1 MEKQLEADDRFEK
14 VLYIIVNLL
23 TGISVIYYLLR
34 IGQVF
39 NPEDPWNLFIL
50 IIFSFKFLLDIY
62 VFKVG
67 FATFSLVLLFLP
79 IISILGF
86 GPVGEVQPLFND
98 RTHLIEKHFY
108 TLAFGALF
116 FYYIWSILLWLT
128 NKTYRSYDA
137 KILAFY
143 SGTVQSLLA
152 TWFFSAIAIVSSI
165 IYLPDLPGKAYHEM
179 SPSLLP
185 GNAWNSVVVISYFFV
200 LMGVKGSAIRK
211 FAILFVPFWLL
222 AHYARVDI
230 LGLLLILYLLLT
242 ATKKAD
248 VIRSK
253 FSFKKAALIVG
264 GLLVFSY
271 LGLVRHTGL
280 IFDVEAI
287 TESFFMLINYPTVQ
301 DLVYSTAAAME
312 VTHTYGNYN
321 TLIDY
326 IPQLIP
332 SFFGIEAQSPQAAH
346 LVASLIHT
354 NYGLFVY
361 GEYYLNFEV
370 IGLIVAPFATY
381 AVLFVPA
388 ILLKKFFGNMGM
400 ALGYYWIVLTIARV
414 FWYGYIYY
422 IKPLIIIMPIFI
434 ILYLVIASFEKDL
447 VDKPAL
453 KSTDPHA

>member
-1 MEKQLEADDRFEK
+1 MEKHIEADDRFERI
-14 VLYIIVNLL
+14 LFIIVNLL
-23 TGISVIYYLLR
+23 TGISLIYYLLR
-34 IGQVF
+34 AGQAF
-39 NPEDPWNLFIL
+39 DANDPWNLFIL
-50 IIFSFKFLLDIY
+50 ILFSFKFIMDIY
-62 VFKVG
+62 IFKVG

-86 GPVGEVQPLFND
+86 GPIGEVQPLFND

-128 NKTYRSYDA
+128 NKTYRNYDA
-137 KILAFY
+137 KILALY
-143 SGTVQSLLA
+143 SGTVKSLLA
-152 TWFFSAIAIVSSI
+152 TWVFSALAIVSSI
-165 IYLPDLPGKAYHEM
+165 IYLPDLPGGAYHEM

-211 FAILFVPFWLL
+211 FALLFVPFWLL
-222 AHYARVDI
+222 SHYARVDI
-230 LGLLLILYLLLT
+230 LGLLLILYLLMT
-242 ATKKAD
+242 ATKKAG
-248 VIRSK
+248 VLKSR
-253 FSFKKAALIVG
+253 FSFKKVALIGG

-271 LGLVRHTGL
+271 LGLVRHSGL
-280 IFDVEAI
+280 IFDAEAI
-287 TESFFMLINYPTVQ
+287 LDSVSILINYPTVQ
-301 DLVYSTAAAME
+301 DLVYSTAAAIE
-312 VTHTYGNYN
+312 VTHTYSNYY

-361 GEYYLNFEV
+361 GEYYLNFE
-370 IGLIVAPFATY
+370 ILGLIAAPFVTY
-381 AVLFVPA
+381 AVIFVPA
-388 ILLKKFFGNMGM
+388 ALLKKFFGNFGM

-434 ILYLVIASFEKDL
+434 IMYLVISSFEKEL
-447 VDKPAL
+447 VEKPAL
-453 KSTDPHA
+453 KTTDPH

>member
-1 MEKQLEADDRFEK
+1 MEKHIEADDRFEK
-14 VLYIIVNLL
+14 VLFIIVNLL

-34 IGQVF
+34 AGQVF
-39 NPEDPWNLFIL
+39 NTEDPWNLFIL
-50 IIFSFKFLLDIY
+50 IIFSFKLIMDIY
-62 VFKVG
+62 IFKVG
-67 FATFSLVLLFLP
+67 FASFSLVLLFLP
-79 IISILGF
+79 VISILGF
-86 GPVGEVQPLFND
+86 GPIGEVQPLFND

-108 TLAFGALF
+108 ILAFGALF
-116 FYYIWSILLWLT
+116 FYYIWSILLWVT
-128 NKTYRSYDA
+128 NKTYRNYDA

-143 SGTVQSLLA
+143 SGTVHSLLA
-152 TWFFSAIAIVSSI
+152 TWFFSALAIVSAI
-165 IYLPDLPGKAYHEM
+165 IYLPDLPGKAYQDL

-200 LMGVKGSAIRK
+200 LMGVKNSAIRK
-211 FAILFVPFWLL
+211 FALLFVPFWLL
-222 AHYARVDI
+222 SHYARVDI

-242 ATKKAD
+242 ATKRAGVLK
-248 VIRSK
+248 SK
-253 FSFKKAALIVG
+253 FSLKNVVLIAG

-287 TESFFMLINYPTVQ
+287 WDSVSILINYPTVQ
-301 DLVYSTAAAME
+301 DLVYSTAAAIE
-312 VTHTYGNYN
+312 VTHTYGNYY

-332 SFFGIEAQSPQAAH
+332 SFFGIEAQNPQAAH

-354 NYGLFVY
+354 NYGLFIY
-361 GEYYLNFEV
+361 GEYYMNFE
-370 IGLIVAPFATY
+370 IMGLIVAPFVTY

-388 ILLKKFFGNMGM
+388 FLLKKFFGNFGM

-434 ILYLVIASFEKDL
+434 ILYLVIASFEKEL

-453 KSTDPHA
+453 KSTDPH

>member
-1 MEKQLEADDRFEK
+1 MEKHIEADDRFEK
-14 VLYIIVNLL
+14 VLFIIVNLL

-34 IGQVF
+34 AGQIF
-39 NPEDPWNLFIL
+39 NTEDPWNLFIL
-50 IIFSFKFLLDIY
+50 IIFSFKFIMDLYI
-62 VFKVG
+62 FKVG

-79 IISILGF
+79 VISILGF
-86 GPVGEVQPLFND
+86 GPIGEVQPLFND

-116 FYYIWSILLWLT
+116 FYYIWSILLWVT
-128 NKTYRSYDA
+128 NKAYRNYDA
-137 KILAFY
+137 KILVLY

-152 TWFFSAIAIVSSI
+152 TWFFSVLAIVSSI
-165 IYLPDLPGKAYHEM
+165 IYLPDLPGKAYHDL

-200 LMGVKGSAIRK
+200 LMGVKNSTIRK
-211 FAILFVPFWLL
+211 FALLFVPFWLL
-222 AHYARVDI
+222 SHYARVDI

-242 ATKKAD
+242 ASKRVD
-248 VIRSK
+248 VIKSK
-253 FSFKKAALIVG
+253 FSFRNVALIAG

-271 LGLVRHTGL
+271 LGLVRHSGL
-280 IFDVEAI
+280 VFDVEAI
-287 TESFFMLINYPTVQ
+287 LDSVSILVNYPTVQ
-301 DLVYSTAAAME
+301 DLVYSTAAAIE
-312 VTHTYGNYN
+312 VTHTYGNYY

-346 LVASLIHT
+346 LVAELIHT

-361 GEYYLNFEV
+361 GEYYLNFEI
-370 IGLIVAPFATY
+370 IGLIVAPFVTY
-381 AVLFVPA
+381 AVLFVPSF
-388 ILLKKFFGNMGM
+388 LLKKFFGNLGM

-434 ILYLVIASFEKDL
+434 ILYLVIASFEKEL

-453 KSTDPHA
+453 KSTDPH

>member
-1 MEKQLEADDRFEK
+1 MEKHIEADDRFEK
-14 VLYIIVNLL
+14 VLFIIVNLL

-34 IGQVF
+34 AGQVF
-39 NPEDPWNLFIL
+39 NADDPWNLFIL
-50 IIFSFKFLLDIY
+50 IIFSFKFIMDIY

-86 GPVGEVQPLFND
+86 GPIGEVQPLFND

-116 FYYIWSILLWLT
+116 FYYIWSILLWMT
-128 NKTYRSYDA
+128 NKTYRNYDA
-137 KILAFY
+137 KILVFY

-152 TWFFSAIAIVSSI
+152 TWFFSFLTIVSSI
-165 IYLPDLPGKAYHEM
+165 IYLPDLPGKAYHAL

-185 GNAWNSVVVISYFFV
+185 GNAWNSVVVVSYFFV

-222 AHYARVDI
+222 SHYARVDI

-242 ATKKAD
+242 ATKRAG
-248 VIRSK
+248 VIKSK
-253 FSFKKAALIVG
+253 FSFKKAALIVS

-271 LGLVRHTGL
+271 LGLVRHSGL
-280 IFDVEAI
+280 VFDVEAI
-287 TESFFMLINYPTVQ
+287 LDSLFILINYPTVQ
-301 DLVYSTAAAME
+301 DLVYSTAAAIE
-312 VTHTYGNYN
+312 VTHAYGNYH

-354 NYGLFVY
+354 NYGLFIY
-361 GEYYLNFEV
+361 GEFYLNYEM
-370 IGLIVAPFATY
+370 IGLILAPFVTY
-381 AVLFVPA
+381 AVIFVPA
-388 ILLKKFFGNMGM
+388 VVMKKFLGNFGV

-422 IKPLIIIMPIFI
+422 IKPLVI
-434 ILYLVIASFEKDL
+434 ILPVFVIIYLVIASFEKDL
-447 VDKPAL
+447 MHKPAL
-453 KSTDPHA
+453 KSTDPH

>member
-1 MEKQLEADDRFEK
+1 MEKHIEADDRFERI
-14 VLYIIVNLL
+14 LFIIVNLL

-34 IGQVF
+34 AGQVF
-39 NPEDPWNLFIL
+39 NANDPWNLFIL
-50 IIFSFKFLLDIY
+50 IIFSFKFIMDIY
-62 VFKVG
+62 IFKIG

-79 IISILGF
+79 IVSILGF
-86 GPVGEVQPLFND
+86 GPIGEVQPLFND

-116 FYYIWSILLWLT
+116 FYYIWSVLLWLT
-128 NKTYRSYDA
+128 NKTYRNYDA
-137 KILAFY
+137 KMLALY
-143 SGTVQSLLA
+143 SGTVKSLLA
-152 TWFFSAIAIVSSI
+152 TWIFSALAIVSSI
-165 IYLPDLPGKAYHEM
+165 IYLPDLPGKAYHDM

-211 FAILFVPFWLL
+211 FALLFVPFWLL
-222 AHYARVDI
+222 SHYARVDI

-242 ATKKAD
+242 VTKKAG
-248 VIRSK
+248 VIKSK
-253 FSFKKAALIVG
+253 FSFKKAALIAG

-271 LGLVRHTGL
+271 LGLVRHSGL
-280 IFDVEAI
+280 VFDMEAI
-287 TESFFMLINYPTVQ
+287 LDSVSILINYPTVQ
-301 DLVYSTAAAME
+301 DLVYSTAAAIE
-312 VTHTYGNYN
+312 VTHTYTNYY

-361 GEYYLNFEV
+361 GEYYLNFEI
-370 IGLIVAPFATY
+370 IGLIMAPFMTY
-381 AVLFVPA
+381 AVIFVPA
-388 ILLKKFFGNMGM
+388 LLLKKVFGNFGM

-422 IKPLIIIMPIFI
+422 IKPLVIIMPIFI
-434 ILYLVIASFEKDL
+434 IMYLIIASFEKEL
-447 VDKPAL
+447 MDKPAL
-453 KSTDPHA
+453 KTTDPH

>member
-1 MEKQLEADDRFEK
+1 MEKHIEADDRFERI
-14 VLYIIVNLL
+14 LFIIVNLL

-34 IGQVF
+34 AGQVF
-39 NPEDPWNLFIL
+39 NANDPWNLFIL
-50 IIFSFKFLLDIY
+50 IIFSFKFIMDIY
-62 VFKVG
+62 IFKIG

-79 IISILGF
+79 IVSILGF
-86 GPVGEVQPLFND
+86 GPIGEVQPLFND

-116 FYYIWSILLWLT
+116 FYYIWSVLLWLT
-128 NKTYRSYDA
+128 NKTYRNYDA
-137 KILAFY
+137 KMLALY
-143 SGTVQSLLA
+143 SGTVKSLLA
-152 TWFFSAIAIVSSI
+152 TWIFSALAIVSSI
-165 IYLPDLPGKAYHEM
+165 IYLPDLPGKAYHDM

-211 FAILFVPFWLL
+211 FALLFVPFWLL
-222 AHYARVDI
+222 SHYARVDI

-242 ATKKAD
+242 VTKKAG
-248 VIRSK
+248 VIKSK
-253 FSFKKAALIVG
+253 FSFKKAALIAG

-271 LGLVRHTGL
+271 LGLVRHSGL
-280 IFDVEAI
+280 VFDMEAI
-287 TESFFMLINYPTVQ
+287 LDSVSILINYPTVQ
-301 DLVYSTAAAME
+301 DLVYSTAAAIE
-312 VTHTYGNYN
+312 VTHTYTNYY

-361 GEYYLNFEV
+361 GEYYLNFEI
-370 IGLIVAPFATY
+370 IGLIMAPFLTY
-381 AVLFVPA
+381 AVIFVPA
-388 ILLKKFFGNMGM
+388 LLLKKVFGNFGM

-422 IKPLIIIMPIFI
+422 IKPLVIIMPIFI
-434 ILYLVIASFEKDL
+434 IMYLIIASFEKEL
-447 VDKPAL
+447 MDKPAL
-453 KSTDPHA
+453 KTTDPH

>member
-1 MEKQLEADDRFEK
+1 MEKHIEADDRFEK

-34 IGQVF
+34 AGQIF
-39 NPEDPWNLFIL
+39 NTEDPWNLFIL
-50 IIFSFKFLLDIY
+50 IIFSFKFIMDLYI
-62 VFKVG
+62 FKVG
-67 FATFSLVLLFLP
+67 FAAFSLVLLFLP
-79 IISILGF
+79 VISILGF
-86 GPVGEVQPLFND
+86 GPIGEVQPLFND

-116 FYYIWSILLWLT
+116 FYYVWSTLLWMT
-128 NKTYRSYDA
+128 NKTYRNYDA
-137 KILAFY
+137 KILVFY

-152 TWFFSAIAIVSSI
+152 TWFFSALAIVSSI
-165 IYLPDLPGKAYHEM
+165 IYLPDLPGKSYHDL

-200 LMGVKGSAIRK
+200 LMGVKNSAIRK
-211 FAILFVPFWLL
+211 FALLFVPFWLL
-222 AHYARVDI
+222 SHYARVDI

-242 ATKKAD
+242 ASKGAG
-248 VIRSK
+248 VIKSK
-253 FSFKKAALIVG
+253 FSFRNVALIAV
-264 GLLVFSY
+264 GLLLFSY
-271 LGLVRHTGL
+271 LGLVRHSGL
-280 IFDVEAI
+280 VFNVEAI
-287 TESFFMLINYPTVQ
+287 LDSVSILVNYPTVQ

-312 VTHTYGNYN
+312 VTHSYGNYY

-332 SFFGIEAQSPQAAH
+332 SFFGIESQSPEAAH

-361 GEYYLNFEV
+361 GEFYLNFEI
-370 IGLIVAPFATY
+370 IGLIVAPFVTY

-388 ILLKKFFGNMGM
+388 YLLKKFFGNLGI

-422 IKPLIIIMPIFI
+422 IKPLVIIMPIFI
-434 ILYLVIASFEKDL
+434 ILYLVIASFEKEL

-453 KSTDPHA
+453 KSTDPH

>member
-1 MEKQLEADDRFEK
+1 MEKHIEADDRFERI
-14 VLYIIVNLL
+14 LFIIVNLL

-34 IGQVF
+34 AGQVF
-39 NPEDPWNLFIL
+39 DANDPWNLFIL
-50 IIFSFKFLLDIY
+50 IIFSFKFIMDIY
-62 VFKVG
+62 IFKVG

-86 GPVGEVQPLFND
+86 GPIGEVQPLFND

-116 FYYIWSILLWLT
+116 FYYIWSVLLWLT
-128 NKTYRSYDA
+128 NKTYRNYDA
-137 KILAFY
+137 KMLALY
-143 SGTVQSLLA
+143 SGTVKSLLA
-152 TWFFSAIAIVSSI
+152 TWIFSALAIASSI
-165 IYLPDLPGKAYHEM
+165 IYLPDLPGRAYHDM

-200 LMGVKGSAIRK
+200 LMGVKGSVIRK
-211 FAILFVPFWLL
+211 FALLFVPFWLL
-222 AHYARVDI
+222 SHYARVDI

-242 ATKKAD
+242 ATKKAG
-248 VIRSK
+248 VIKSK
-253 FSFKKAALIVG
+253 FSFKKVALIAG

-271 LGLVRHTGL
+271 LGLVRHSGL
-280 IFDVEAI
+280 VFDMEAI
-287 TESFFMLINYPTVQ
+287 MDSVSILINYPTVQ
-301 DLVYSTAAAME
+301 DLVYSTAAAIE
-312 VTHTYGNYN
+312 VTHTYSNFY

-346 LVASLIHT
+346 LVASIIHT

-361 GEYYLNFEV
+361 GEYYLNFE
-370 IGLIVAPFATY
+370 ILGLIAAPFVTY
-381 AVLFVPA
+381 AVIFVPA
-388 ILLKKFFGNMGM
+388 VLLKKFFGNFGM

-434 ILYLVIASFEKDL
+434 IMYLVISSFEKEL

-453 KSTDPHA
+453 KTTDPH